1 MTPSGVVTRVIGA
14 FGRHFLVED
23 AAGATRLATRRG
35 KRGDVLVGD
44 RVVVLP
50 DGQDQAVIE
59 DLLPRTSVLK
69 RAEGV
74 QEKFLAANIE
84 QIAIVLAARPTF
96 NPHFVWRA
104 LLAAH
109 DAGIGAL
116 VILNKS
122 DLPET
127 AAARGFLA
135 DLAKLGVA
143 TFEVAAKARPEAT
156 AAQLLPHLRGRSTL
170 LVGQSGMGKST
181 LLNLLVPDAGA
192 RTQEFSTRLNLGKQT
207 TTSSRWFDL
216 PGGGALVDT
225 PGFQSFGL
233 RHLDGRAIVAAMP
246 DLAANS
252 DDCRF
257 LDCRHLEEPG
267 CAVTAAV
274 RRGEIDPARY
284 AFYRLLV
291 GGLRE

>member
-1 MTPSGVVTRVIGA
+1 MTPSGVAARVIAA

-23 AAGATRLATRRG
+23 AAGATRIATRRG

-44 RVVVLP
+44 RVVVVP
-50 DGQDQAVIE
+50 DGTEQAVIVE
-59 DLLPRTSVLK
+59 ILPRASVLK
-69 RAEGV
+69 RAEGT
-74 QEKFLAANIE
+74 QEKFLAANVE
-84 QIAIVLAARPTF
+84 QIAIVLAARPAF

-109 DAGIGAL
+109 DAGIGPL
-116 VILNKS
+116 VILNKA

-127 AAARGFLA
+127 ADARGFLA
-135 DLAKLGVA
+135 DLARLGVQ
-143 TFEVAAKARPEAT
+143 TLEVAAKAQPAET
-156 AAQLLPHLRGRSTL
+156 AAQLLPHLHARITL

-192 RTQEFSTRLNLGKQT
+192 RTQEYSTRLNLGKQT

-246 DLAANS
+246 DFAAVS
-252 DDCRF
+252 DACRF
-257 LDCRHLEEPG
+257 LDCRHLDEPG

-274 RRGEIDPARY
+274 QRGAIEPARY

-291 GGLRE
+291 TGQRD